1 VGACGIGGSSQA
13 EVARNAVDEASQ
25 AFARQTFT
33 SQATAGDEKADAL
46 NRATALGDLDLVGDL
61 GIGLA
66 DDLIAAGALGGIEAG
81 VGALDQG
88 LRRIIGAQ

>member
-1 VGACGIGGSSQA
+1 MGACGIGGSSQA
-13 EVARNAVDEASQ
+13 EVARKGFDE
-25 AFARQTFT
+25 ARQTFT